1 MEIKSWRTLVSLK
14 FDVKLLFVFQTRKFI
29 GLIYAFNK
37 YTTIFRTFNPITSD
51 ENYVKKFVDES
62 KSNYGPIG
70 PSLCNSSATQ
80 VGPYIWIQGL
90 KYHAPKAYLIHRTSI
105 FICRIYFI

>member
-37 YTTIFRTFNPITSD
+37 STTIFRTFNPITRD
-51 ENYVKKFVDES
+51 ENYIKKFVDES
-62 KSNYGPIG
+62 ESNYA
-70 PSLCNSSATQ
+70 PSVCNSSATQ
-80 VGPYIWIQGL
+80 VGPYIWIKGL
-90 KYHAPKAYLIHRTSI
+90 KYHASKAYLIHLTSI